1 MDISSADSLFSIGE
15 QCVKPVLYFSYN
27 SGDVTPIVD
36 EISFSWNPEPQY
48 LLSVQPD
55 QNTVDACSPA
65 VIDIA
70 YSLSYVDDVSTVI
83 YAPLP
88 YDSPTSV
95 YGQNRNTSF
104 VSATR

>member
-1 MDISSADSLFSIGE
+1 MR
-15 QCVKPVLYFSYN
+15 PVLHFSYA
-27 SGDVTPIVD
+27 SGDVLPLVD

-55 QNTVDACSPA
+55 QTTVDACSPA
-65 VIDIA
+65 VVDVA

-83 YAPLP
+83 YARLP
-88 YDSPTSV
+88 YDSPAST
-95 YGQNRNTSF
+95 YGQNRDTSF